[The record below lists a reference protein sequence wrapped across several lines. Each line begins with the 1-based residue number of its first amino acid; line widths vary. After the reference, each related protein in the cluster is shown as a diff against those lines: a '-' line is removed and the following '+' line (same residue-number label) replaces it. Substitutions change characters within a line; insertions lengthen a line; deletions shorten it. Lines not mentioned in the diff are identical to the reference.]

1 MCGLTFSILGCF
13 ETRTLEVGI
22 LDFDAV
28 GREARTERFES
39 CLLIIGFTP
48 ALHKRQQDIVLSL
61 LFYLIPK
68 RNFILVCFSFYHQPR
83 SIHSQQMPR
92 IHIVTNP
99 ASGASISSRILP
111 EVLSALS
118 KSSTSLELIQ
128 HETKS
133 EGAGHNVAREILKS
147 EQSKSIENEAREDEN
162 QDINLVVLGGD
173 GTTHELLDGFFNP
186 KHQTTGASQPGNGN
200 GYPKVNFALVPI
212 GTSNALYHSI
222 YPPESQ
228 KNQESNTSQSDQ
240 EKGEEDDSW
249 RFHSLNSMIESLN
262 LSSNPKTSTST
273 TQIPLTLS
281 LTKHSSPTNKISEGK
296 ETFTISHL
304 LTSHSLHAS
313 ILKDSEALR
322 ESIPSIERFKV
333 AAQQNSIR
341 WTSGNVRLFGSSK
354 GGVQKYDRKLRK
366 FIQVKD
372 EINHQESKEEDNKEN
387 LDLRGPFIYLICLS
401 IDRLEPSFI
410 PAPFS
415 SNHQGSDSNST
426 SSSSSNSKELT
437 RPSDLLDVLMI
448 RPLRDPSVR
457 KNLTKLGLE
466 THLNDKVDSRESQ
479 LWDTDDTLELRKKFA
494 ETRLG
499 PITVGMYSG
508 GKHVGLGYKEEPQEI
523 DQSRELGFKDLDQ
536 EGAGAGVE
544 VVEYYRCKGYE
555 WNPVS

>member
-1 MCGLTFSILGCF
+1 MT
-13 ETRTLEVGI
+13 
-22 LDFDAV
+22 
-28 GREARTERFES
+28 
-39 CLLIIGFTP
+39 
-48 ALHKRQQDIVLSL
+48 
-61 LFYLIPK
+61 
-68 RNFILVCFSFYHQPR
+68 
-83 SIHSQQMPR
+83 R

-111 EVLSALS
+111 KVLSALS

-133 EGAGHNVAREILKS
+133 EGDGHNVAREILKS
-147 EQSKSIENEAREDEN
+147 EQSKTSENEAREHED
-162 QDINLVVLGGD
+162 QGINLVVLGGD

-186 KHQTTGASQPGNGN
+186 KHQIAGASQSGNES
-200 GYPKVNFALVPI
+200 GYPKVNLALVPI

-228 KNQESNTSQSDQ
+228 KNQESHSSESDQ
-240 EKGEEDDSW
+240 KKGEEDDSW

-281 LTKHSSPTNKISEGK
+281 LTKHSNPANKISDEK

-341 WTSGNVRLFGSSK
+341 WTNGNVRLFGDSK
-354 GGVQKYDRKLRK
+354 GGVQKYDRELRK
-366 FIQVKD
+366 FVQVEED
-372 EINHQESKEEDNKEN
+372 EINRQESKEEDKNKY
-387 LDLRGPFIYLICLS
+387 LDSRGPFIYLICLS

-415 SNHQGSDSNST
+415 SNHQGSDST
-426 SSSSSNSKELT
+426 SSSSSTSNELT

-457 KNLTKLGLE
+457 KNLAKLGLE
-466 THLNDKVDSRESQ
+466 THLNDKVDSRESR
-479 LWDTDDTLELRKKFA
+479 LWETDETLELRKKFA

-508 GKHVGLGYKEEPQEI
+508 GKHVGLGYKEETQEV
-523 DQSRELGFKDLDQ
+523 DHQSQELEFKDLDQ
-536 EGAGAGVE
+536 DGAGAGGE

-555 WNPVS
+555 WNPVSE